1 MILNSNLLFI
11 ENELVFSTGFSF
23 ESLYRGIIGIV
34 TILFIAYLF
43 SSQKN
48 KIAWK
53 TIVLALISQLILG
66 ILILKV
72 PFIQSLFEK
81 AGAIFVKL
89 IDFTR
94 EGTIFV
100 FGDLLKPKTTSYIWA
115 FEILPTVIFFS
126 AITSILF
133 YFGIIQKVVSFFARL
148 YTKFLKISGSESLSV
163 IGNIFLGQTEAPLLI
178 KAYLPKMNKSEILL
192 VMIGGMATV
201 AGGVLA
207 AYIAF
212 LGGDDPAKQV
222 EFAKHL
228 LTASVMAAPGAIL
241 ISKIILPQSEKINS
255 DINISDYD
263 AGSNI
268 LDAISNGTIEGIKLA
283 VNIGAMV
290 LVFIALIAMVNHL
303 LFLTGDISGL
313 NSIIETNTIY
323 STLSLEAIM
332 GVIFSPLMWLIG
344 VASADIV
351 PMGQLLGIKLS
362 VNEFIAYMQLADFK
376 IVGAEV
382 VLTYEKSLIMATY
395 MLCGFANFS
404 SIGIQIG
411 GIGALA
417 PNQRKNLAKFGIKA
431 LIGGALASLLSAA
444 IAGMLIG

>member
-1 MILNSNLLFI
+1 MIITNY
-11 ENELVFSTGFSF
+11 ELISELIPSTGITINGLF
-23 ESLYRGIIGIV
+23 RGLLGILS
-34 TILFIAYLF
+34 ILILAFLMSAN
-43 SSQKN
+43 KK

-53 TIVLALISQLILG
+53 TIFLALIAQLTIG
-66 ILILKV
+66 VLILKV
-72 PFIQSLFEK
+72 KFFQIIFEK
-81 AGAIFVKL
+81 AGSLFVKL

-100 FGDLLKPKTTSYIWA
+100 FGDLLTPKTNSYIWA

-126 AITSILF
+126 AITSLLF
-133 YFGIIQKVVSFFARL
+133 YFGIIQKVVSFFAKL
-148 YTKFLKISGSESLSV
+148 YTRILKISGSESLSV

-212 LGGDDPAKQV
+212 LGGDDPAKKI

-241 ISKIILPQSEKINS
+241 ISKILFPQTEKINS
-255 DINISDYD
+255 DINISDYN

-290 LVFIALIAMVNHL
+290 LVFIAFVAMFNYV
-303 LFLTGDISGL
+303 LFQFGDITGINRFIEA
-313 NSIIETNTIY
+313 NSIY
-323 STLSLEAIM
+323 QSLSLEALM
-332 GVIFSPLMWLIG
+332 GILFAPLMWLIG
-344 VASADIV
+344 VATTDIM

-362 VNEFIAYMQLADFK
+362 INEFIAYMQLAELENPLNTVK
-376 IVGAEV
+376 
-382 VLTYEKSLIMATY
+382 LSYEKSVIMATY

-411 GIGALA
+411 GIGSLA
-417 PNQRKNLAKFGIKA
+417 PNQRKNLANFGIKA

>member
-1 MILNSNLLFI
+1 MISILSIISDLI
-11 ENELVFSTGFSF
+11 PSTGFTVEGLF
-23 ESLYRGIIGIV
+23 RGLIGVLTIIF
-34 TILFIAYLF
+34 LAYF
-43 SSQKN
+43 MSSNKS

-53 TIVLALISQLILG
+53 TILLALFSQLIIG
-66 ILILKV
+66 VLILKV
-72 PFIQSLFEK
+72 KFFQVIFEK
-81 AGAIFVKL
+81 AGALFLKL

-100 FGDLLKPKTTSYIWA
+100 FGDLLTPKTNSYIWA

-126 AITSILF
+126 SITSLLF
-133 YFGIIQKVVSFFARL
+133 YFGIIQKVVGFFAKI
-148 YTKFLKISGSESLSV
+148 YTKFLNISGSESLSV

-192 VMIGGMATV
+192 VMVGGMATV

-212 LGGDDPAKQV
+212 LGGDDPVKKI

-241 ISKIILPQSEKINS
+241 ISKILYPQVEKINS
-255 DINISDYD
+255 DINISDYN

-290 LVFIALIAMVNHL
+290 LVFIAFVAMFNYV
-303 LFLTGDISGL
+303 LFQFGDFTGI
-313 NSIIETNTIY
+313 NSIIDANTIY
-323 STLSLEAIM
+323 ENLSLEALM
-332 GVIFSPLMWLIG
+332 GIIFSPIMWLIG
-344 VASADIV
+344 VASADIM

-362 VNEFIAYMQLADFK
+362 INEFIAYMQLAELENPISSVK
-376 IVGAEV
+376 
-382 VLTYEKSLIMATY
+382 LTYEKSVIMATY

-411 GIGALA
+411 GIGSLA
-417 PNQRKNLAKFGIKA
+417 PNQRKNLANFGIKA

>member
-1 MILNSNLLFI
+1 MLIFNL
-11 ENELVFSTGFSF
+11 ELISELIPSAGFTANG
-23 ESLYRGIIGIV
+23 LMRGLLGIIS
-34 TILFIAYLF
+34 ILFLSYLI
-43 SSQKN
+43 SSNKK

-53 TIVLALISQLILG
+53 TIFLALLAQLIIG
-66 ILILKV
+66 FLILKV
-72 PFIQSLFEK
+72 KFFQIIFEK
-81 AGAIFVKL
+81 AGSLFVKL

-100 FGDLLKPKTTSYIWA
+100 FGDLLRPKTNSYIWA

-126 AITSILF
+126 SITSLLF
-133 YFGIIQKVVSFFARL
+133 YFGIIQKVVSFFAKL

-212 LGGDDPAKQV
+212 LGGDDPSKKV

-241 ISKIILPQSEKINS
+241 ISKILFPQTEKINS
-255 DINISDYD
+255 DINISEYN

-290 LVFIALIAMVNHL
+290 LVFIAFVAMFNYI
-303 LFLTGDISGL
+303 LFQIGDLTGLNGL
-313 NSIIETNTIY
+313 IESNSIYE
-323 STLSLEAIM
+323 SLSLEAIM
-332 GVIFSPLMWLIG
+332 GIIFAPLMWLIG
-344 VASADIV
+344 VATSDIM

-362 VNEFIAYMQLADFK
+362 INEFIAYMQLAELENPLNSVK
-376 IVGAEV
+376 
-382 VLTYEKSLIMATY
+382 LTYEKSVIMATY

-411 GIGALA
+411 GIGSLA
-417 PNQRKNLAKFGIKA
+417 PNQKKNLANFGIRA

>member
-1 MILNSNLLFI
+1 LILKFAILFN
-11 ENELVFSTGFSF
+11 ENDIIPSSGFSL
-23 ESLYRGIIGIV
+23 ESLLRGILGIFS
-34 TILFIAYLF
+34 ILLLAYIF
-43 SSQKN
+43 SNKKN

-53 TIVLALISQLILG
+53 TVFLALISQLIIG
-66 ILILKV
+66 VLILKV
-72 PFIQSLFEK
+72 PVIQFLFEK
-81 AGAIFVKL
+81 AGSVFVKL

-100 FGDLLKPKTTSYIWA
+100 FGDLLKPKSTSYIWA

-133 YFGIIQKVVSFFARL
+133 YFGIIQKVVSFFAKL
-148 YTKFLKISGSESLSV
+148 YTKFLKISGTESLSV

-192 VMIGGMATV
+192 VMVGGMATV

-212 LGGDDPAKQV
+212 LGGDDPVKQV

-241 ISKIILPQSEKINS
+241 ISKIIMPQTEEINS
-255 DINISDYD
+255 DINISNYD
-263 AGSNI
+263 SGSNI

-290 LVFIALIAMVNHL
+290 IVFIALIAMVNYL
-303 LFLTGDISGL
+303 LFFVGDLSGL
-313 NSIIETNTIY
+313 NAIIQSKTIY
-323 STLSLEAIM
+323 NELSLEAVM
-332 GVIFSPLMWLIG
+332 GIVFSPLMWLIG
-344 VASADIV
+344 VATADIV

-376 IVGAEV
+376 VAGAEV
-382 VLTYEKSLIMATY
+382 VLNYEKSLIMATY

>member
-1 MILNSNLLFI
+1 MLLFT
-11 ENELVFSTGFSF
+11 ENQMIPSQGFTF
-23 ESLYRGIIGIV
+23 ESFSRGFLGIITV
-34 TILFIAYLF
+34 LAIAYIF
-43 SSQKN
+43 SNKKN

-53 TIVLALISQLILG
+53 TVILALLSQLLIG

-72 PFIQSLFEK
+72 PFVQSIFEK
-81 AGAIFVKL
+81 AGAVFVKL

-133 YFGIIQKVVSFFARL
+133 YFGIIQKVVSFFAKL

-163 IGNIFLGQTEAPLLI
+163 IGNIFLGQTESPLLI
-178 KAYLPKMNKSEILL
+178 KAYLSKMNKSEVLL

-212 LGGDDPAKQV
+212 LGGDDPEKQI

-241 ISKIILPQSEKINS
+241 ISKIIIPQSEKINS

-313 NSIIETNTIY
+313 NSIIEANTIY
-323 STLSLEAIM
+323 SNLSLEAIM
-332 GVIFSPLMWLIG
+332 GIIFSPLMWLIG

-376 IVGAEV
+376 IGGTEV
-382 VLTYEKSLIMATY
+382 VLSYEKSLIMATY

>member
-1 MILNSNLLFI
+1 MISILSIISDLI
-11 ENELVFSTGFSF
+11 PSTGFTV
-23 ESLYRGIIGIV
+23 EGLLRGLIGVLTIIF
-34 TILFIAYLF
+34 LAYF
-43 SSQKN
+43 MSSNKS

-53 TIVLALISQLILG
+53 TILLALFSQLIIG
-66 ILILKV
+66 VLILKV
-72 PFIQSLFEK
+72 KFFQIIFEK
-81 AGAIFVKL
+81 AGGLFVKL

-100 FGDLLKPKTTSYIWA
+100 FGDLLTPKTNSYIWA

-126 AITSILF
+126 SITSLLF
-133 YFGIIQKVVSFFARL
+133 YFGIIQKVVGFFAKI
-148 YTKFLKISGSESLSV
+148 YTKFLNISGSESLSV

-192 VMIGGMATV
+192 VMVGGMATV

-212 LGGDDPAKQV
+212 LGGDDPVKKI

-241 ISKIILPQSEKINS
+241 ISKILYPQVEKINS
-255 DINISDYD
+255 DINISDYN

-290 LVFIALIAMVNHL
+290 LVFIAFVAMFNYA
-303 LFLTGDISGL
+303 LFQFGDFTGI
-313 NSIIETNTIY
+313 NSIIDANTIY
-323 STLSLEAIM
+323 ENLSLEALM
-332 GVIFSPLMWLIG
+332 GIIFSPIMWLIG
-344 VASADIV
+344 VASADIM

-362 VNEFIAYMQLADFK
+362 INEFIAYMQLAELENPISSVK
-376 IVGAEV
+376 
-382 VLTYEKSLIMATY
+382 LTYEKSVIMATY

-411 GIGALA
+411 GIGSLA
-417 PNQRKNLAKFGIKA
+417 PNQRKNLANFGIKA

>member
-1 MILNSNLLFI
+1 LNLNFVLLFT
-11 ENELVFSTGFSF
+11 ENQMIPSQGFTF
-23 ESLYRGIIGIV
+23 ESLSRGFLGIITV
-34 TILFIAYLF
+34 ILIAYII
-43 SSQKN
+43 SNKKN

-53 TIVLALISQLILG
+53 TVILALLSQLLIG

-72 PFIQSLFEK
+72 PFVQLIFEN
-81 AGAIFVKL
+81 AGAVFVKL

-133 YFGIIQKVVSFFARL
+133 YFGIIQKVVSFFAKL
-148 YTKFLKISGSESLSV
+148 YTNFLKISGSESLSV
-163 IGNIFLGQTEAPLLI
+163 IGNIFLGQTESPLLI
-178 KAYLPKMNKSEILL
+178 KAYLSKMNKSEVLL

-212 LGGDDPAKQV
+212 LGGDDPEKQI

-241 ISKIILPQSEKINS
+241 ISKIIIPQSEKINS

-313 NSIIETNTIY
+313 NSIIEANTIY
-323 STLSLEAIM
+323 SNLSLEAIM
-332 GVIFSPLMWLIG
+332 GIIFSPLMWLIG

-376 IVGAEV
+376 AGVNEIV
-382 VLTYEKSLIMATY
+382 LSYEKSLIMATY

>member
-1 MILNSNLLFI
+1 MLINHTELISELIPSAGFTLNSF
-11 ENELVFSTGFSF
+11 FRG
-23 ESLYRGIIGIV
+23 SLGILS
-34 TILFIAYLF
+34 ILFITYLI
-43 SSQKN
+43 SSNKK

-53 TIVLALISQLILG
+53 TIFLALMAQLIIG
-66 ILILKV
+66 FLILKV
-72 PFIQSLFEK
+72 KFFQIIFEI
-81 AGAIFVKL
+81 AGSFFVKL

-100 FGDLLKPKTTSYIWA
+100 FGDLLTPKTNSYIWA

-126 AITSILF
+126 SITSLLF
-133 YFGIIQKVVSFFARL
+133 YFGIIQKVVSLFAQL
-148 YTKFLKISGSESLSV
+148 YTRLLKISGSESLSV

-178 KAYLPKMNKSEILL
+178 KGYLPKMNKSEILL

-212 LGGDDPAKQV
+212 LGGDDPVKKI

-241 ISKIILPQSEKINS
+241 ISKILSPQTEKINS
-255 DINISDYD
+255 DINISDYN

-268 LDAISNGTIEGIKLA
+268 LDAISNGTLEGIKLA

-290 LVFIALIAMVNHL
+290 LVFIAFVAMLNYV
-303 LFLTGDISGL
+303 LFQFGDLTGL
-313 NSIIETNTIY
+313 NGIIKSRSIYE
-323 STLSLEAIM
+323 SLSLEAIM
-332 GVIFSPLMWLIG
+332 GIIFAPIMWLIG
-344 VASADIV
+344 VAKTDIMQ
-351 PMGQLLGIKLS
+351 MGQLLGIKLS
-362 VNEFIAYMQLADFK
+362 INEFIAYMQLAELENPLNS
-376 IVGAEV
+376 VN
-382 VLTYEKSLIMATY
+382 LTYEKSVIMATY

-411 GIGALA
+411 GIGSLA
-417 PNQRKNLAKFGIKA
+417 PNQRKNLANFGIRA
-431 LIGGALASLLSAA
+431 LIGGALASLLSAS

>member
-1 MILNSNLLFI
+1 MISILSIISDLI
-11 ENELVFSTGFSF
+11 PSTGFTVEGLF
-23 ESLYRGIIGIV
+23 RGLIGVLTIIF
-34 TILFIAYLF
+34 LAYF
-43 SSQKN
+43 MSSN
-48 KIAWK
+48 KSKIEWK
-53 TIVLALISQLILG
+53 TILLALLSQLIIG
-66 ILILKV
+66 VLILKV
-72 PFIQSLFEK
+72 KFFQIIFEK
-81 AGAIFVKL
+81 AGGLFVKL

-100 FGDLLKPKTTSYIWA
+100 FGDLLTPKTNSYIWA

-126 AITSILF
+126 SITSLLF
-133 YFGIIQKVVSFFARL
+133 YFGIIQKVVGFFAKI
-148 YTKFLKISGSESLSV
+148 YTKFLNISGSESLSV

-192 VMIGGMATV
+192 VMVGGMATV

-212 LGGDDPAKQV
+212 LGGDDPVKKI

-241 ISKIILPQSEKINS
+241 ISKILYPQVEEINS
-255 DINISDYD
+255 DINISDYN

-290 LVFIALIAMVNHL
+290 LVFIAFVAMFNYV
-303 LFLTGDISGL
+303 LFQFGDFTGI
-313 NSIIETNTIY
+313 NSIINTNTIY
-323 STLSLEAIM
+323 ESLSLEALM
-332 GVIFSPLMWLIG
+332 GIIFSPLMWLIG
-344 VASADIV
+344 VASTDIM

-362 VNEFIAYMQLADFK
+362 INEFIAYMQLAELENPISSVK
-376 IVGAEV
+376 
-382 VLTYEKSLIMATY
+382 LTYEKSVIMATY

-411 GIGALA
+411 GIGSLA
-417 PNQRKNLAKFGIKA
+417 PNQRKNLANFGIKA

>member
-1 MILNSNLLFI
+1 MISILSIISDLI
-11 ENELVFSTGFSF
+11 PSTGFTVEGLF
-23 ESLYRGIIGIV
+23 RGLIGVLTIIF
-34 TILFIAYLF
+34 LAYF
-43 SSQKN
+43 MSSNKS

-53 TIVLALISQLILG
+53 TILLALFSQLIIG
-66 ILILKV
+66 VLILKV
-72 PFIQSLFEK
+72 KFFQIILDK
-81 AGAIFVKL
+81 AGGLFVKL

-100 FGDLLKPKTTSYIWA
+100 FGDLLIPKTNSYIWA

-126 AITSILF
+126 SITSLLF
-133 YFGIIQKVVSFFARL
+133 YFGIIQKVVGFFAKI
-148 YTKFLKISGSESLSV
+148 YTKFLNISGSESLSV

-192 VMIGGMATV
+192 VMVGGMATV

-212 LGGDDPAKQV
+212 LGGDDPVKKI

-241 ISKIILPQSEKINS
+241 ISKILYPQVEKINS
-255 DINISDYD
+255 DINISDYN

-290 LVFIALIAMVNHL
+290 LVFIAFVAMFNYV
-303 LFLTGDISGL
+303 LFQFGDFTGI
-313 NSIIETNTIY
+313 NSIINTNTIY
-323 STLSLEAIM
+323 ENLSLEALM
-332 GVIFSPLMWLIG
+332 GIIFSPIMWLIG
-344 VASADIV
+344 VASADIM

-362 VNEFIAYMQLADFK
+362 INEFIAYMQLAELENPISSVK
-376 IVGAEV
+376 
-382 VLTYEKSLIMATY
+382 LTYEKSVIMATY

-411 GIGALA
+411 GIGSLA
-417 PNQRKNLAKFGIKA
+417 PNQRKNLANFGIKA

>member
-1 MILNSNLLFI
+1 MISILSIISDLI
-11 ENELVFSTGFSF
+11 PSTGFTVEGLF
-23 ESLYRGIIGIV
+23 RGLIGVLTIIF
-34 TILFIAYLF
+34 LAYF
-43 SSQKN
+43 MSSNKS

-53 TIVLALISQLILG
+53 TILLALFSQLIIG
-66 ILILKV
+66 VLILKV
-72 PFIQSLFEK
+72 KFFQIIFEK
-81 AGAIFVKL
+81 AGGLFVKL

-100 FGDLLKPKTTSYIWA
+100 FGDLLTPKTNSYIWA

-126 AITSILF
+126 SITSLLF
-133 YFGIIQKVVSFFARL
+133 YFGIIQKVVGFFAKI
-148 YTKFLKISGSESLSV
+148 YTKFLNISGSESLSV

-192 VMIGGMATV
+192 VMVGGMATV

-212 LGGDDPAKQV
+212 LGGDDPVKKI

-241 ISKIILPQSEKINS
+241 ISKILYPQVEKINS
-255 DINISDYD
+255 DINISDYN

-290 LVFIALIAMVNHL
+290 LVFIAFVAMFNYV
-303 LFLTGDISGL
+303 LFQFGDFTGI
-313 NSIIETNTIY
+313 NSIIDTNTIY
-323 STLSLEAIM
+323 ENLSLEALM
-332 GVIFSPLMWLIG
+332 GIIFSPIMWLIG
-344 VASADIV
+344 VASADIM

-362 VNEFIAYMQLADFK
+362 INEFIAYMQLAELENPISSVK
-376 IVGAEV
+376 
-382 VLTYEKSLIMATY
+382 LTYEKSVIMATY

-411 GIGALA
+411 GIGSLA
-417 PNQRKNLAKFGIKA
+417 PNQRKNLANFGIKA

>member
-1 MILNSNLLFI
+1 MILIFSVISDLI
-11 ENELVFSTGFSF
+11 PSTGFTLEGLF
-23 ESLYRGIIGIV
+23 RGLIGVLTII
-34 TILFIAYLF
+34 LLAYF
-43 SSQKN
+43 MSSNKS

-53 TIVLALISQLILG
+53 TILLALFSQLIIG
-66 ILILKV
+66 VLILKV
-72 PFIQSLFEK
+72 RFFQIIFEK
-81 AGAIFVKL
+81 AGALFVKL

-100 FGDLLKPKTTSYIWA
+100 FGDLLTPKTNSYIWA

-126 AITSILF
+126 SITSLLF
-133 YFGIIQKVVSFFARL
+133 YFGIIQKVVGFFAKI
-148 YTKFLKISGSESLSV
+148 YTKFLNISGSESLSV

-192 VMIGGMATV
+192 VMVGGMATV

-212 LGGDDPAKQV
+212 LGGDDPVKKI

-241 ISKIILPQSEKINS
+241 ISKILYPQVEKINS
-255 DINISDYD
+255 DINISDYN

-290 LVFIALIAMVNHL
+290 LVFIAFVAMFNYV
-303 LFLTGDISGL
+303 LFQFGDFTGI
-313 NSIIETNTIY
+313 NSIINTNTIY
-323 STLSLEAIM
+323 ENLSLEALM
-332 GVIFSPLMWLIG
+332 GIIFSPLMWLIG
-344 VASADIV
+344 VASTDIM

-362 VNEFIAYMQLADFK
+362 INEFIAYMQLAELENPISSVK
-376 IVGAEV
+376 
-382 VLTYEKSLIMATY
+382 LTYEKSVIMATY

-411 GIGALA
+411 GIGSLA
-417 PNQRKNLAKFGIKA
+417 PNQRKNLANFGIKA

>member
-1 MILNSNLLFI
+1 MISIFSIISDLI
-11 ENELVFSTGFSF
+11 PSTGFTVEGLF
-23 ESLYRGIIGIV
+23 RGLIGVLTIIF
-34 TILFIAYLF
+34 LSYLM
-43 SSQKN
+43 SSNKS

-53 TIVLALISQLILG
+53 TILLALFSQLIIG

-72 PFIQSLFEK
+72 KFFQIIFEK
-81 AGAIFVKL
+81 AGALFVKL

-100 FGDLLKPKTTSYIWA
+100 FGDLLTPKTNSYIWA

-126 AITSILF
+126 SITSLLF
-133 YFGIIQKVVSFFARL
+133 YFGIIQKVVGFFAKI
-148 YTKFLKISGSESLSV
+148 YTKFLNISGSESLSV

-192 VMIGGMATV
+192 VMVGGMATV

-212 LGGDDPAKQV
+212 LGGDDPVKKI

-241 ISKIILPQSEKINS
+241 ISKILYPQVEKINS
-255 DINISDYD
+255 DINISDYN

-290 LVFIALIAMVNHL
+290 LVFIAFVAMFNYA
-303 LFLTGDISGL
+303 LFQFGDFTGI
-313 NSIIETNTIY
+313 NSIIDANTIY
-323 STLSLEAIM
+323 ENLSLEALM
-332 GVIFSPLMWLIG
+332 GIIFSPIMWLIG
-344 VASADIV
+344 VASADIM

-362 VNEFIAYMQLADFK
+362 INEFIAYMQLAELENPISSVK
-376 IVGAEV
+376 
-382 VLTYEKSLIMATY
+382 LTYEKSVIMATY

-411 GIGALA
+411 GIGSLA
-417 PNQRKNLAKFGIKA
+417 PNQRKNLANFGIKA

>member
-1 MILNSNLLFI
+1 VLLFT
-11 ENELVFSTGFSF
+11 ENQMIPSQGFTF
-23 ESLYRGIIGIV
+23 ESLSRGFLGIITV
-34 TILFIAYLF
+34 ILIAYII
-43 SSQKN
+43 SNKKN

-53 TIVLALISQLILG
+53 TVILALLSQLLIG

-72 PFIQSLFEK
+72 PFVQLIFEK
-81 AGAIFVKL
+81 AGAVFVKL

-133 YFGIIQKVVSFFARL
+133 YFGIIQKVVSFFAKL

-163 IGNIFLGQTEAPLLI
+163 IGNIFLGQTESPLLI
-178 KAYLPKMNKSEILL
+178 KAYLSKMNKSEVLL

-212 LGGDDPAKQV
+212 LGGDDPEKQI

-241 ISKIILPQSEKINS
+241 ISKIIIPQSEKINS

-313 NSIIETNTIY
+313 NSIIEANTIY
-323 STLSLEAIM
+323 SNLSLEAIM
-332 GVIFSPLMWLIG
+332 GIIFSPLMWLIG

-376 IVGAEV
+376 AGVNEIV
-382 VLTYEKSLIMATY
+382 LSYEKSVIMATY

>member
-1 MILNSNLLFI
+1 MILKFI
-11 ENELVFSTGFSF
+11 MLVDEIDLIPSSGFSL
-23 ESLYRGIIGIV
+23 ESFFRGFLGIFSV
-34 TILFIAYLF
+34 LFLAYIF
-43 SSQKN
+43 SNKKS

-53 TIVLALISQLILG
+53 TIFLALISQLIIG
-66 ILILKV
+66 FLILKV
-72 PFIQSLFEK
+72 PLIQLIFEK
-81 AGAIFVKL
+81 AGSIFVKL

-100 FGDLLKPKTTSYIWA
+100 FGDLLKPKSTSYIWA

-133 YFGIIQKVVSFFARL
+133 YFGIIQKVVSFFAKV

-212 LGGDDPAKQV
+212 LGGDDPVKQV

-241 ISKIILPQSEKINS
+241 ISKIIIPQTEEISS
-255 DINISDYD
+255 DVNISDYD
-263 AGSNI
+263 SGSNI

-290 LVFIALIAMVNHL
+290 IVFIALIAMVNYM
-303 LFLTGDISGL
+303 LFFVGDISGL
-313 NSIIETNTIY
+313 NSIIESKTIY
-323 STLSLEAIM
+323 NELSLEAVM
-332 GVIFSPLMWLIG
+332 GIIFSPLMWLIG
-344 VASADIV
+344 VSSADIV

-376 IVGAEV
+376 VAGAEV
-382 VLTYEKSLIMATY
+382 ILKYEKSLIMATY

-417 PNQRKNLAKFGIKA
+417 PNQRKNLAKFGLKA
-431 LIGGALASLLSAA
+431 LVGGALASLLSAA

>member
-1 MILNSNLLFI
+1 MIITNY
-11 ENELVFSTGFSF
+11 ELISELIPSTGITVNGLFRG
-23 ESLYRGIIGIV
+23 LLGIIS
-34 TILFIAYLF
+34 ILLIAFLM
-43 SSQKN
+43 SADKK

-53 TIVLALISQLILG
+53 TIFLALMAQLTIG
-66 ILILKV
+66 VLIIKV
-72 PFIQSLFEK
+72 KFFQIIFEK
-81 AGAIFVKL
+81 VGSLFVKL

-100 FGDLLKPKTTSYIWA
+100 FGDLLTPKTNSYIWA

-126 AITSILF
+126 AITSLLF
-133 YFGIIQKVVSFFARL
+133 YFGIIQKVVSFFAKL
-148 YTKFLKISGSESLSV
+148 YTRILKISGSESLSV

-212 LGGDDPAKQV
+212 LGGDDPVKKI

-241 ISKIILPQSEKINS
+241 ISKILFPQTEKINS
-255 DINISDYD
+255 DINISDYS

-290 LVFIALIAMVNHL
+290 LVFIAFVAMFNYI
-303 LFLTGDISGL
+303 LFQFGDITGI
-313 NSIIETNTIY
+313 NGFIEA
-323 STLSLEAIM
+323 LSLIH
-332 GVIFSPLMWLIG
+332 I
-344 VASADIV
+344 
-351 PMGQLLGIKLS
+351 
-362 VNEFIAYMQLADFK
+362 
-376 IVGAEV
+376 
-382 VLTYEKSLIMATY
+382 
-395 MLCGFANFS
+395 
-404 SIGIQIG
+404 
-411 GIGALA
+411 
-417 PNQRKNLAKFGIKA
+417 
-431 LIGGALASLLSAA
+431 
-444 IAGMLIG
+444 

>member
-1 MILNSNLLFI
+1 MISILSIISDLI
-11 ENELVFSTGFSF
+11 PSTGFTVEGLF
-23 ESLYRGIIGIV
+23 RGLIGVLTIIF
-34 TILFIAYLF
+34 LAYF
-43 SSQKN
+43 MSSNKS

-53 TIVLALISQLILG
+53 TILLALFSQLIIG
-66 ILILKV
+66 VLILKV
-72 PFIQSLFEK
+72 KFFQIIFEK
-81 AGAIFVKL
+81 AGALFVKL

-100 FGDLLKPKTTSYIWA
+100 FGDLLTPKTNSYIWA

-126 AITSILF
+126 SITSLLF
-133 YFGIIQKVVSFFARL
+133 YFGIIQKVVGFFAKI
-148 YTKFLKISGSESLSV
+148 YTKFLNISGSESLSV

-192 VMIGGMATV
+192 VMVGGMATV

-212 LGGDDPAKQV
+212 LGGDDPVKKI

-241 ISKIILPQSEKINS
+241 ISKILYPQVEKINS
-255 DINISDYD
+255 DINISDYN

-290 LVFIALIAMVNHL
+290 LVFIAFVAMFNYV
-303 LFLTGDISGL
+303 LFQFGDFTGI
-313 NSIIETNTIY
+313 NSIIDANTIY
-323 STLSLEAIM
+323 ENLSLEALM
-332 GVIFSPLMWLIG
+332 GIIFSPIMWLIG
-344 VASADIV
+344 VASADIM

-362 VNEFIAYMQLADFK
+362 INEFIAYMQLAELENPISSVK
-376 IVGAEV
+376 
-382 VLTYEKSLIMATY
+382 LTYEKSVIMATY

-411 GIGALA
+411 GIGSLA
-417 PNQRKNLAKFGIKA
+417 PNQRKNLANFGIKA

>member
-1 MILNSNLLFI
+1 MISIFSIISDLI
-11 ENELVFSTGFSF
+11 PSTGFTVEGLF
-23 ESLYRGIIGIV
+23 RGLIGVLTIIF
-34 TILFIAYLF
+34 LAYF
-43 SSQKN
+43 MSSNKS

-53 TIVLALISQLILG
+53 TILLALFSQLIIG
-66 ILILKV
+66 VLILKV
-72 PFIQSLFEK
+72 KFFQIIFEK
-81 AGAIFVKL
+81 AGGLFVKL

-100 FGDLLKPKTTSYIWA
+100 FGDLLTPKTNSYIWA

-126 AITSILF
+126 SITSLLF
-133 YFGIIQKVVSFFARL
+133 YFGIIQKVVGFFAKI
-148 YTKFLKISGSESLSV
+148 YTKFLNISGSESLSV

-192 VMIGGMATV
+192 VMVGGMATV

-212 LGGDDPAKQV
+212 LGGDDPVKKI

-241 ISKIILPQSEKINS
+241 ISKILYPQVEKINS
-255 DINISDYD
+255 DINISDYN

-290 LVFIALIAMVNHL
+290 LVFIAFVAMFNYV
-303 LFLTGDISGL
+303 LFQFGDFTGI
-313 NSIIETNTIY
+313 NSIIDTNTIY
-323 STLSLEAIM
+323 ENLSLEALM
-332 GVIFSPLMWLIG
+332 GIIFSPLMWLIG
-344 VASADIV
+344 VASADIM

-362 VNEFIAYMQLADFK
+362 INEFIAYMQLAELENPISSVK
-376 IVGAEV
+376 
-382 VLTYEKSLIMATY
+382 LTYEKSVIMATY

-411 GIGALA
+411 GIGSLA
-417 PNQRKNLAKFGIKA
+417 PNQRKNLANFGIKA

>member
-1 MILNSNLLFI
+1 VLLFT
-11 ENELVFSTGFSF
+11 ENQMIPSQGFTF
-23 ESLYRGIIGIV
+23 ESFSRGFLGIITV
-34 TILFIAYLF
+34 LAIAYIF
-43 SSQKN
+43 SNKKN

-53 TIVLALISQLILG
+53 TVILALLSQLLIG

-72 PFIQSLFEK
+72 PFVQSIFEK
-81 AGAIFVKL
+81 AGAVFVKL

-133 YFGIIQKVVSFFARL
+133 YFGIIQKVVSFFAKL

-163 IGNIFLGQTEAPLLI
+163 IGNIFLGQTESPLLI
-178 KAYLPKMNKSEILL
+178 KAYLSKMNKSEVLL

-212 LGGDDPAKQV
+212 LGGDDPEKQI

-241 ISKIILPQSEKINS
+241 ISKIIIPQSEKINS

-313 NSIIETNTIY
+313 NSIIEANTIY
-323 STLSLEAIM
+323 SNLSLEAIM
-332 GVIFSPLMWLIG
+332 GIIFSPLMWLIG

-376 IVGAEV
+376 IGGTEV
-382 VLTYEKSLIMATY
+382 VLSYEKSLIMATY

>member
-1 MILNSNLLFI
+1 MISTLSIISDLI
-11 ENELVFSTGFSF
+11 PSTGFTIEGLF
-23 ESLYRGIIGIV
+23 RGLLGVLTIIF
-34 TILFIAYLF
+34 LAYF
-43 SSQKN
+43 MSSNKS

-53 TIVLALISQLILG
+53 TILLALFSQLIIG
-66 ILILKV
+66 VLILKV
-72 PFIQSLFEK
+72 KFFQIIFEK
-81 AGAIFVKL
+81 AGALFVKL

-100 FGDLLKPKTTSYIWA
+100 FGDLLTPKTNSYIWA

-126 AITSILF
+126 SITSLLF
-133 YFGIIQKVVSFFARL
+133 YFGIIQKVVGFFAKI
-148 YTKFLKISGSESLSV
+148 YTKFLNISGSESLSV

-192 VMIGGMATV
+192 VMVGGMATV

-212 LGGDDPAKQV
+212 LGGDDPVKKI

-241 ISKIILPQSEKINS
+241 ISKILYPQVEKINS
-255 DINISDYD
+255 DINISDYN

-290 LVFIALIAMVNHL
+290 LVFIAFVAMFNYV
-303 LFLTGDISGL
+303 LFQFGDFTGI
-313 NSIIETNTIY
+313 NSVIDTNTIY
-323 STLSLEAIM
+323 ENLSLEALM
-332 GVIFSPLMWLIG
+332 GIIFSPLMWLIG
-344 VASADIV
+344 VASADIM

-362 VNEFIAYMQLADFK
+362 INEFIAYMQLAELENPISTVK
-376 IVGAEV
+376 
-382 VLTYEKSLIMATY
+382 LTYEKSVIMATY

-411 GIGALA
+411 GIGSLA
-417 PNQRKNLAKFGIKA
+417 PNQRKNLANFGIKA
-431 LIGGALASLLSAA
+431 LIGGALASLLSAS

>member
-1 MILNSNLLFI
+1 MVSNFLFI
-11 ENELVFSTGFSF
+11 YDLIPSSGFNIQG
-23 ESLYRGIIGIV
+23 LIRGVIGIFSIIFLAY
-34 TILFIAYLF
+34 ILSAN
-43 SSQKN
+43 KN
-48 KIAWK
+48 KIEWK
-53 TIVLALISQLILG
+53 TIGLALFSQLIIG
-66 ILILKV
+66 VLILKV
-72 PFIQSLFEK
+72 RFFQVIFEK
-81 AGAIFVKL
+81 AGYIFVKL

-100 FGDLLKPKTTSYIWA
+100 FGDLLSPKTNSYIWA

-126 AITSILF
+126 AITSLLF
-133 YFGIIQKVVSFFARL
+133 YFGIIQKVVGFFAKL
-148 YTKFLKISGSESLSV
+148 YTKFLNISGSESLSV

-212 LGGDDPAKQV
+212 LGGDDPEKKI

-241 ISKIILPQSEKINS
+241 ISKILFPQVEKINS
-255 DINISDYD
+255 DINISEYS

-290 LVFIALIAMVNHL
+290 LVFIAFVAMFNYVL
-303 LFLTGDISGL
+303 LQFGDITGI
-313 NSIIETNTIY
+313 NSIISSNTIY
-323 STLSLEAIM
+323 DSLSLEALM
-332 GVIFSPLMWLIG
+332 GIIFAPLMWLIG
-344 VASADIV
+344 VATTDIM

-362 VNEFIAYMQLADFK
+362 INEFIAYMQLAELENPLNTVK
-376 IVGAEV
+376 
-382 VLTYEKSLIMATY
+382 LTYEKSVIMATY

-411 GIGALA
+411 GIGSLA
-417 PNQRKNLAKFGIKA
+417 PNQRKNLANFGIKA

>member
-1 MILNSNLLFI
+1 MLIFNL
-11 ENELVFSTGFSF
+11 ELISELIPSAGFTANG
-23 ESLYRGIIGIV
+23 LMRGLLGIIS
-34 TILFIAYLF
+34 ILFLSYLI
-43 SSQKN
+43 SSNKK
-48 KIAWK
+48 KIAWQ
-53 TIVLALISQLILG
+53 TIFLALLAQLIIG
-66 ILILKV
+66 FLILKV
-72 PFIQSLFEK
+72 KFFQIIFEK
-81 AGAIFVKL
+81 AGSLFVKL

-100 FGDLLKPKTTSYIWA
+100 FGDLLTPKTNSYIWA

-126 AITSILF
+126 AITSLLF
-133 YFGIIQKVVSFFARL
+133 YFGIIQKVVSFFAKL

-212 LGGDDPAKQV
+212 LGGDDPAKKV

-241 ISKIILPQSEKINS
+241 ISKILFPQTEKINS
-255 DINISDYD
+255 DINISEYN

-290 LVFIALIAMVNHL
+290 LVFIAFVAMFNYI
-303 LFLTGDISGL
+303 LFQIGDLTGLNGL
-313 NSIIETNTIY
+313 IESNSIYE
-323 STLSLEAIM
+323 SLSLEAIM
-332 GVIFSPLMWLIG
+332 GIIFAPLMWLIG
-344 VASADIV
+344 VATSDIM

-362 VNEFIAYMQLADFK
+362 INEFIAYMQLAELENPLNSVK
-376 IVGAEV
+376 
-382 VLTYEKSLIMATY
+382 LTYEKSVIMATY

-411 GIGALA
+411 GIGSLA
-417 PNQRKNLAKFGIKA
+417 PNQRKNLANFGIRA
-431 LIGGALASLLSAA
+431 LVGGALASLLSAA

>member
-1 MILNSNLLFI
+1 MLLFT
-11 ENELVFSTGFSF
+11 ENQMIPSQGFTF
-23 ESLYRGIIGIV
+23 ESLSRGFLGIITV
-34 TILFIAYLF
+34 ILIAYII
-43 SSQKN
+43 SNKKN

-53 TIVLALISQLILG
+53 TVILALLSQLLIG

-72 PFIQSLFEK
+72 PFVQLIFEN
-81 AGAIFVKL
+81 AGAVFVKL

-133 YFGIIQKVVSFFARL
+133 YFGIIQKVVSFFAKL
-148 YTKFLKISGSESLSV
+148 YTNFLKISGSESLSV
-163 IGNIFLGQTEAPLLI
+163 IGNIFLGQTESPLLI
-178 KAYLPKMNKSEILL
+178 KAYLSKMNKSEVLL

-212 LGGDDPAKQV
+212 LGGDDPEKQI

-241 ISKIILPQSEKINS
+241 ISKIIIPQSEKINS

-313 NSIIETNTIY
+313 NSIIEANTIY
-323 STLSLEAIM
+323 SNLSLEAIM
-332 GVIFSPLMWLIG
+332 GIIFSPLMWLIG

-376 IVGAEV
+376 AGVNEIV
-382 VLTYEKSLIMATY
+382 LSYEKSLIMATY

>member
-1 MILNSNLLFI
+1 MIITNY
-11 ENELVFSTGFSF
+11 ELVSELIPSAGITINGLF
-23 ESLYRGIIGIV
+23 RGLLGILS
-34 TILFIAYLF
+34 ILILAFLMSAN
-43 SSQKN
+43 KK

-53 TIVLALISQLILG
+53 TIFLALIAQLTIG
-66 ILILKV
+66 VLILKV
-72 PFIQSLFEK
+72 KFFQIIFEK
-81 AGAIFVKL
+81 VGSLFVKL

-100 FGDLLKPKTTSYIWA
+100 FGDLLTPKTNSYIWA

-126 AITSILF
+126 AITSLLF
-133 YFGIIQKVVSFFARL
+133 YFGIIQKVVSFFAKL
-148 YTKFLKISGSESLSV
+148 YTRILKISGSESLSV

-212 LGGDDPAKQV
+212 LGGDDPVKKI

-241 ISKIILPQSEKINS
+241 ISKILFPQTEKINS
-255 DINISDYD
+255 DINISDYS

-290 LVFIALIAMVNHL
+290 LVFIAFVAMFNYV
-303 LFLTGDISGL
+303 LFQFGDITGINRFIEA
-313 NSIIETNTIY
+313 NSIY
-323 STLSLEAIM
+323 QSLSLEALM
-332 GVIFSPLMWLIG
+332 GIIFAPLMWLIG
-344 VASADIV
+344 VATTDIM

-362 VNEFIAYMQLADFK
+362 INEFIAYMQLAELENPLNTVK
-376 IVGAEV
+376 
-382 VLTYEKSLIMATY
+382 LSYEKSVIMATY

-411 GIGALA
+411 GIGSLA
-417 PNQRKNLAKFGIKA
+417 PNQRKNLASFGIKA

>member
-1 MILNSNLLFI
+1 MISIHSIISDLI
-11 ENELVFSTGFSF
+11 PSTGFTVEGLF
-23 ESLYRGIIGIV
+23 RGLIGVLTIIF
-34 TILFIAYLF
+34 LAYF
-43 SSQKN
+43 MSSNKS

-53 TIVLALISQLILG
+53 TILLALFSQLIIG
-66 ILILKV
+66 VLILKV
-72 PFIQSLFEK
+72 KFFQIIFEK
-81 AGAIFVKL
+81 AGGLFVKL

-100 FGDLLKPKTTSYIWA
+100 FGDLLTPKTNSYILA

-126 AITSILF
+126 SITSLLF
-133 YFGIIQKVVSFFARL
+133 YFGIIQKVVGFFAKI
-148 YTKFLKISGSESLSV
+148 YTKFLNISGSESLSV

-192 VMIGGMATV
+192 VMVGGMATV

-212 LGGDDPAKQV
+212 LGGDDPVKKI

-241 ISKIILPQSEKINS
+241 ISKILYPQVEEINS
-255 DINISDYD
+255 DINISDYN

-290 LVFIALIAMVNHL
+290 LVFIAFVAMFNYV
-303 LFLTGDISGL
+303 LFQFGDFTGI
-313 NSIIETNTIY
+313 NSIIDANTIY
-323 STLSLEAIM
+323 ENLSLEALM
-332 GVIFSPLMWLIG
+332 GIIFSPIMWLIG
-344 VASADIV
+344 VASADIM

-362 VNEFIAYMQLADFK
+362 INEFIAYMQLAELENPISSVK
-376 IVGAEV
+376 
-382 VLTYEKSLIMATY
+382 LTYEKSVIMATY

-411 GIGALA
+411 GIGSLA
-417 PNQRKNLAKFGIKA
+417 PNQRKNLANFGIKA

>member
-1 MILNSNLLFI
+1 MISIFSIISDLI
-11 ENELVFSTGFSF
+11 PSTGFTVEGLF
-23 ESLYRGIIGIV
+23 RGLIGVLTIIF
-34 TILFIAYLF
+34 LAYF
-43 SSQKN
+43 MSSNKS

-53 TIVLALISQLILG
+53 TILLALFSQLIIG
-66 ILILKV
+66 VLILKV
-72 PFIQSLFEK
+72 KFFQIIFEK
-81 AGAIFVKL
+81 AGGLFVKL

-100 FGDLLKPKTTSYIWA
+100 FGDLLTPKTNSYIWA

-126 AITSILF
+126 SITSLLF
-133 YFGIIQKVVSFFARL
+133 YFGIIQKVVGFFAKI
-148 YTKFLKISGSESLSV
+148 YTKFLNISGSESLSV

-192 VMIGGMATV
+192 VMVGGMATV

-212 LGGDDPAKQV
+212 LGGDDPVKKI

-241 ISKIILPQSEKINS
+241 ISKILYPQVEKINS
-255 DINISDYD
+255 DINISDYN

-290 LVFIALIAMVNHL
+290 LVFIAFVAMFNYV
-303 LFLTGDISGL
+303 LFQFGDFTGI
-313 NSIIETNTIY
+313 NSIIDANTIY
-323 STLSLEAIM
+323 ENLSLEALM
-332 GVIFSPLMWLIG
+332 GIIFSPIMWLIG
-344 VASADIV
+344 VASADIM

-362 VNEFIAYMQLADFK
+362 INEFIAYMQLAELENPISSVK
-376 IVGAEV
+376 
-382 VLTYEKSLIMATY
+382 LTYEKSVIMATY

-411 GIGALA
+411 GIGSLA
-417 PNQRKNLAKFGIKA
+417 PNQRKNLANFGIKA

>member
-1 MILNSNLLFI
+1 MISIFSIISDLI
-11 ENELVFSTGFSF
+11 PSTGFTVEGLF
-23 ESLYRGIIGIV
+23 RGLIGVLTIIF
-34 TILFIAYLF
+34 LAYF
-43 SSQKN
+43 MSSNKS

-53 TIVLALISQLILG
+53 TILLALFSQLIIG
-66 ILILKV
+66 VLILKV
-72 PFIQSLFEK
+72 KFFQIIFEK
-81 AGAIFVKL
+81 AGGLFVKL

-100 FGDLLKPKTTSYIWA
+100 FGDLLTPKTNSYIWA

-126 AITSILF
+126 SITSLLF
-133 YFGIIQKVVSFFARL
+133 YFGIIQKVVGFFAKI
-148 YTKFLKISGSESLSV
+148 YTKFLNISGSESLSV

-192 VMIGGMATV
+192 VMVGGMATV

-212 LGGDDPAKQV
+212 LGGDDPVKKI

-241 ISKIILPQSEKINS
+241 ISKILYPQVEKINS
-255 DINISDYD
+255 DINISDYN

-290 LVFIALIAMVNHL
+290 LVFIAFVAMFNYV
-303 LFLTGDISGL
+303 LFQFGDFTGI
-313 NSIIETNTIY
+313 NSIIDANTIY
-323 STLSLEAIM
+323 ENLSLEALM
-332 GVIFSPLMWLIG
+332 GIIFSPLMWLIG
-344 VASADIV
+344 VASTDIM

-362 VNEFIAYMQLADFK
+362 INEFIAYMQLAELENPISSVK
-376 IVGAEV
+376 
-382 VLTYEKSLIMATY
+382 LTYEKSVIMATY

-411 GIGALA
+411 GIGSLA
-417 PNQRKNLAKFGIKA
+417 PNQRKNLANFGIKA

>member
-1 MILNSNLLFI
+1 MFNLMNFAS
-11 ENELVFSTGFSF
+11 ELIPSTGLTFQGF
-23 ESLYRGIIGIV
+23 IRGSIGIFSI
-34 TILFIAYLF
+34 ILIAYLY
-43 SSQKN
+43 SSNKK

-53 TIVLALISQLILG
+53 TILLALFSQLLIG

-72 PFIQSLFEK
+72 PFFQLVFEK
-81 AGAIFVKL
+81 AGAMFVKL

-100 FGDLLKPKTTSYIWA
+100 FGDLLTPKTNSYIWA

-126 AITSILF
+126 SITSLLF
-133 YFGIIQKVVSFFARL
+133 YFGVIQKVVGFFAKL
-148 YTKFLKISGSESLSV
+148 YTKILNISGSESLSV

-212 LGGDDPAKQV
+212 LGGDDPVKKI

-241 ISKIILPQSEKINS
+241 ISKILFPQDEKIDS
-255 DINISDYD
+255 DINISDYN

-290 LVFIALIAMVNHL
+290 LVFIAFVAMFNYV
-303 LFLTGDISGL
+303 LFQFGDITGI
-313 NSIIETNTIY
+313 NSLIEINTIY
-323 STLSLEAIM
+323 DSLSLEALM
-332 GVIFSPLMWLIG
+332 GVIFAPLMWLIG
-344 VASADIV
+344 VATTDIM

-362 VNEFIAYMQLADFK
+362 INEFIAYMQLAELEDPLSPIK
-376 IVGAEV
+376 
-382 VLTYEKSLIMATY
+382 LTYEKSVIMATY

-411 GIGALA
+411 GIGSLA
-417 PNQRKNLAKFGIKA
+417 PNQRKNLANFGIKA

>member
-1 MILNSNLLFI
+1 MLIFHTELISELIPSDGLTLNSFLRG
-11 ENELVFSTGFSF
+11 LV
-23 ESLYRGIIGIV
+23 GIIS
-34 TILFIAYLF
+34 ILFITYLI
-43 SSQKN
+43 SSNKK

-53 TIVLALISQLILG
+53 TIFLALLAQLIIG
-66 ILILKV
+66 FLILKV
-72 PFIQSLFEK
+72 KFFQIIFEK
-81 AGAIFVKL
+81 AGSLFVKL

-100 FGDLLKPKTTSYIWA
+100 FGDLLTPKTNSYIWA

-126 AITSILF
+126 AITSLLF
-133 YFGIIQKVVSFFARL
+133 YFGIIQKVVSFFAKL

-212 LGGDDPAKQV
+212 LGGDDPIKKV

-241 ISKIILPQSEKINS
+241 ISKILFPQTEKINS
-255 DINISDYD
+255 DINISDYN

-290 LVFIALIAMVNHL
+290 LVFIAFVAMINYM
-303 LFLTGDISGL
+303 LFQFGDLTGLNGIIES
-313 NSIIETNTIY
+313 NSIYN
-323 STLSLEAIM
+323 SLSLEALM
-332 GVIFSPLMWLIG
+332 GIIFAPLMWLIG
-344 VASADIV
+344 VASSDIM
-351 PMGQLLGIKLS
+351 PIGQLLGIKLS
-362 VNEFIAYMQLADFK
+362 INEFIAYMQLAELENPLSSVK
-376 IVGAEV
+376 
-382 VLTYEKSLIMATY
+382 LTYEKSVIMATY

-411 GIGALA
+411 GIGSLA
-417 PNQRKNLAKFGIKA
+417 PNQRKNLANFGIKA

>member
-1 MILNSNLLFI
+1 MIFNSNLLFI
-11 ENELVFSTGFSF
+11 ENELVSSTGFSF

-53 TIVLALISQLILG
+53 TIFLALISQLILG

-212 LGGDDPAKQV
+212 LGGDDPVKQV

-290 LVFIALIAMVNHL
+290 LVFIALIAMVNHI

-313 NSIIETNTIY
+313 NSIIKANTIY

-332 GVIFSPLMWLIG
+332 GIIFSPLMWLIG

-376 IVGAEV
+376 VAGAEV
-382 VLTYEKSLIMATY
+382 ILIYEKSLIMATY

>member
-1 MILNSNLLFI
+1 MNYLTN
-11 ENELVFSTGFSF
+11 NELILSEGLTI
-23 ESLYRGIIGIV
+23 ESLFRGFVGII
-34 TILFIAYLF
+34 TILSIAFLF
-43 SSQKN
+43 SSNKK

-53 TIVLALISQLILG
+53 TVFYALLSQILLG

-72 PFIQSLFEK
+72 PFVQLIFEK
-81 AGAIFVKL
+81 AGSVFVKL

-126 AITSILF
+126 SITSLLF
-133 YFGIIQKVVSFFARL
+133 YFGIIQKVVSFFAKL
-148 YTKFLKISGSESLSV
+148 YTKILKISGSESLSV

-192 VMIGGMATV
+192 VMVGGMATV

-212 LGGDDPAKQV
+212 LGGDDPEKQIQ
-222 EFAKHL
+222 FAKHL

-241 ISKIILPQSEKINS
+241 ISKILIPQNEEINS
-255 DINISDYD
+255 DVNISEYD

-303 LFLTGDISGL
+303 LFLFGDFTTINDL
-313 NSIIETNTIY
+313 LADKSIY
-323 STLSLEAIM
+323 DKLSLEAIM
-332 GVIFSPLMWLIG
+332 GIVFSPLMWLIG
-344 VASADIV
+344 VSTVDII

-362 VNEFIAYMQLADFK
+362 VNEFIAYMQLADFQMISSEIK
-376 IVGAEV
+376 
-382 VLTYEKSLIMATY
+382 LTYEKSLIMATY

-431 LIGGALASLLSAA
+431 LIGGALASLLSAS

>member
-1 MILNSNLLFI
+1 MISIFSIISDLI
-11 ENELVFSTGFSF
+11 PSTGFTVEGLF
-23 ESLYRGIIGIV
+23 RGLIGVLTIIF
-34 TILFIAYLF
+34 LSYLM
-43 SSQKN
+43 SSNKS

-53 TIVLALISQLILG
+53 TILLALFSQLIIG
-66 ILILKV
+66 VLILKV
-72 PFIQSLFEK
+72 KFFQIIFEK
-81 AGAIFVKL
+81 AGALFVKL

-100 FGDLLKPKTTSYIWA
+100 FGDLLTPKTNSYIWA

-126 AITSILF
+126 SITSLLF
-133 YFGIIQKVVSFFARL
+133 YFGIIQKVVGFFAKI
-148 YTKFLKISGSESLSV
+148 YTKFLNISGSESLSV

-192 VMIGGMATV
+192 VMVGGMATV

-212 LGGDDPAKQV
+212 LGGDDPLKKI

-241 ISKIILPQSEKINS
+241 ISKILYPQVEEINS
-255 DINISDYD
+255 DINISDYN

-290 LVFIALIAMVNHL
+290 LVFIAFVAMFNYV
-303 LFLTGDISGL
+303 LFQFGDFTGI
-313 NSIIETNTIY
+313 NSIINTNTIY
-323 STLSLEAIM
+323 ESLSLEALM
-332 GVIFSPLMWLIG
+332 GIIFSPLMWLIG
-344 VASADIV
+344 VASTDIM

-362 VNEFIAYMQLADFK
+362 INEFIAYMQLAELENPISSVK
-376 IVGAEV
+376 
-382 VLTYEKSLIMATY
+382 LSYEKSVIMATY

-411 GIGALA
+411 GIGSLA
-417 PNQRKNLAKFGIKA
+417 PNQRKNLANFGIKA

>member
-1 MILNSNLLFI
+1 MISIFSTISDLI
-11 ENELVFSTGFSF
+11 PSTGFTVEGLF
-23 ESLYRGIIGIV
+23 RGLIGVLTIIF
-34 TILFIAYLF
+34 LAYSM
-43 SSQKN
+43 SSNKS

-53 TIVLALISQLILG
+53 TILLALFSQLIIG
-66 ILILKV
+66 VLILKV
-72 PFIQSLFEK
+72 KFFQIIFEK
-81 AGAIFVKL
+81 AGALFVKL

-100 FGDLLKPKTTSYIWA
+100 FGDLLTPKTNSYIWA

-126 AITSILF
+126 SITSLLF
-133 YFGIIQKVVSFFARL
+133 YFGIIQKVVGFFAKI
-148 YTKFLKISGSESLSV
+148 YTKFLNISGSESLSV

-192 VMIGGMATV
+192 VMVGGMATV

-212 LGGDDPAKQV
+212 LGGDDPVKKI

-241 ISKIILPQSEKINS
+241 ISKILYPQVEKINS
-255 DINISDYD
+255 DINISDYN

-290 LVFIALIAMVNHL
+290 LVFIAFVAMFNYV
-303 LFLTGDISGL
+303 LFQFGDFTGI
-313 NSIIETNTIY
+313 NSIIDANTIY
-323 STLSLEAIM
+323 ENLSLEALM
-332 GVIFSPLMWLIG
+332 GIIFSPIMWLIG
-344 VASADIV
+344 VASADIM

-362 VNEFIAYMQLADFK
+362 INEFIAYMQLAELENPISSVK
-376 IVGAEV
+376 
-382 VLTYEKSLIMATY
+382 LTYEKSVIMATY

-411 GIGALA
+411 GIGSLA
-417 PNQRKNLAKFGIKA
+417 PNQRKNLANFGIKA